1 MTDDTA
7 PLIVLGAGQRC
18 GSTLVQ
24 RLLCS
29 HPRVLIWGEHVG
41 QLRTVLTATQRLR
54 LWSQTN
60 GVAGRNEL
68 AAHGYQGFIAN
79 LSPDV
84 DIINR
89 AGASFVETLFAEPAA
104 DSGRPIWGFKE
115 VRYRLDDVLLLRD
128 LFPHLRVIQL
138 VRDPRD
144 VLRSL
149 DEWERHGGWS
159 RINTETSL
167 RHWLDVARSFSAAA
181 TDTHLRSFILPVRYE
196 DLVRFSSAWARAIA
210 EHCCLEADH
219 FDESVFNRWIHTAG
233 ERGRRPRR
241 LREWSDLPESLRELI
256 NTEDVQSVA
265 ATYGYDLAL

>member
-159 RINTETSL
+159 RINTETLSL
-167 RHWLDVARSFSAAA
+167 
-181 TDTHLRSFILPVRYE
+181 
-196 DLVRFSSAWARAIA
+196 
-210 EHCCLEADH
+210 
-219 FDESVFNRWIHTAG
+219 IH
-233 ERGRRPRR
+233 
-241 LREWSDLPESLRELI
+241 I
-256 NTEDVQSVA
+256 
-265 ATYGYDLAL
+265 